1 MHEKQQS
8 TGLDSF
14 TRNYLYVLAG
24 LALVGC
30 IWWLGSLDF
39 RVIEINELLEADTRL
54 AVYPYPFRVVS
65 LEEGVAQVSSPRSA
79 TLSAIQSLRVMYP
92 ELQQRSAVSDEMM
105 VAQEELARTQSY
117 AGELVK
123 SQQGVSSV
131 RWVLDR
137 RWLENN
143 GVSL

>member
-30 IWWLGSLDF
+30 IWWLSSLDF

-65 LEEGVAQVSSPRSA
+65 LEVAQVSSPRSA